1 MQKAIILLLLN
12 YWVMKQNEEFRKP
25 TKEDVLRSLCKEC
38 PVGPVRLAVGVSF
51 YGMIIAIEDEC
62 YSHFTLDVLNAILAY
77 GMALVSSF
85 YDTEEKIG
93 HITYS
98 GDAIMVRS
106 MHGIYFKLFHFRD
119 GIFECVAVLD
129 V

>member
-25 TKEDVLRSLCKEC
+25 TKEDVLRSLCNCC
-38 PVGPVRLAVGVSF
+38 PVGPVKLAVGVGF
-51 YGMIIAIEDEC
+51 YGMIIAIEDDC
-62 YSHFTLDVLNAILAY
+62 YVHFTLDALDAILAY
-77 GMALVSSF
+77 GMALVSPI

-93 HITYS
+93 YLTYS

-106 MHGIYFKLFHFRD
+106 MHGIYFKLFHFRE

>member
-1 MQKAIILLLLN
+1 
-12 YWVMKQNEEFRKP
+12 MKQNDEFRKP
-25 TKEDVLRSLCKEC
+25 TKEDVLRSLCNYC

-51 YGMIIAIEDEC
+51 YGMIIAIEDEY
-62 YSHFTLDVLNAILAY
+62 YSHFTFDMLNAILAY
-77 GMALVSSF
+77 GMALVSPI

-98 GDAIMVRS
+98 GDAIIVRS
-106 MHGIYFKLFHFRD
+106 LHGIYFKLFHFRE

-129 V
+129 VCKKPEF